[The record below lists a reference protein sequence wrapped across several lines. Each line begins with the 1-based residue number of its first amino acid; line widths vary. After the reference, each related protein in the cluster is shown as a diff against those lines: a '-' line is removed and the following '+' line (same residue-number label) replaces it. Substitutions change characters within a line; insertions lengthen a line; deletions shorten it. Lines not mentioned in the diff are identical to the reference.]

1 MQSDNIIRQF
11 IIIKIRLLA
20 LLAMHNESDR
30 RTLYSHT
37 PTTTTAAATLATT
50 RTTTTMYHTWNN
62 DTDESVRPS
71 GKNNFK

>member
-37 PTTTTAAATLATT
+37 PTTTSTTTTTAATLATT
-50 RTTTTMYHTWNN
+50 MCHTWNN

>member
-30 RTLYSHT
+30 RTLYRHT
-37 PTTTTAAATLATT
+37 PTTATTTAATLATT
-50 RTTTTMYHTWNN
+50 APTMCHTWNN
-62 DTDESVRPS
+62 DTDKSVRPS